1 MKKVY
6 LVLCNGIVSDE
17 AYSTVEGALN
27 FIANRYGAPKCLDDA
42 KTRHWTYCFNDY
54 VYQITDVSVADCN
67 EQKDRHSLC
76 KDNYTFCHHNGCADE
91 RIYPSFNFQISHYE

>member
-27 FIANRYGAPKCLDDA
+27 FIANRYGAPKCLDDT
-42 KTRHWTYCFNDY
+42 KIRPWIYCFNDC
-54 VYQITDVSVADCN
+54 VYRITDISVKED
-67 EQKDRHSLC
+67 
-76 KDNYTFCHHNGCADE
+76 
-91 RIYPSFNFQISHYE
+91 

>member
-17 AYSTVEGALN
+17 AYSTVDGALN

-42 KTRHWTYCFNDY
+42 KVKSWTYRFNDCIY
-54 VYQITDVSVADCN
+54 RITDISVVDCKK
-67 EQKDRHSLC
+67 QKDIYSL
-76 KDNYTFCHHNGCADE
+76 CHHNGCADE
-91 RIYPSFNFQISHYE
+91 RIYPCFNFQISHYE

>member
-17 AYSTVEGALN
+17 AYNTVDGALN

-42 KTRHWTYCFNDY
+42 KVTSWTYRFNDCIY
-54 VYQITDVSVADCN
+54 RITDVSVVDCKK
-67 EQKDRHSLC
+67 QKDTYSL
-76 KDNYTFCHHNGCADE
+76 CHHNGCVDE
-91 RIYPSFNFQISHYE
+91 RIYPSFNFQISHYK